1 MNGLWVFVAVLL
13 SWLKLLGWMDFWFQ
27 ERLINIKSIAW
38 KCEDLNLQI
47 LMCLNEW
54 SWFGS
59 LYELICFE
67 VFKCPIWCEIKTRS
81 ACMMVGNFANIS
93 IWNFSEEILFWSDD
107 VLIPLVIWFG
117 WEVILRIMKK
127 WWSWWCGMIYV
138 CMWSLMFVG
147 WA

>member
-13 SWLKLLGWMDFWFQ
+13 SWLKLLDWMDFWFQ

-93 IWNFSEEILFWSDD
+93 IWNFSEEILCLSDD
-107 VLIPLVIWFG
+107 VLIPLAIWFG
-117 WEVILRIMKK
+117 LFGGEFGTWGVCAQCLVWEFLSIKQNDL
-127 WWSWWCGMIYV
+127 
-138 CMWSLMFVG
+138 VG
-147 WA
+147 R